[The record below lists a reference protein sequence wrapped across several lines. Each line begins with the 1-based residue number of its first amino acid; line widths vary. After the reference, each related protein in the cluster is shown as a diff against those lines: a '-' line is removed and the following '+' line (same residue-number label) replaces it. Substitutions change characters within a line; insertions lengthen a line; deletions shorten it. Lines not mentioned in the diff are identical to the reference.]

1 MEKEGSV
8 STTQKKEHEVRRKT
22 ARGRKPSRFCRIQN
36 SLSLPDDTVW
46 ELAKACI
53 VAASRLPTFFPLVF
67 LVPTAFGT
75 LQTGGSSSPI
85 VSFEKDEEIKP
96 SLSPFLPSLPPL
108 VLSLSLSLPLCP
120 SLHPLPPWQ
129 STPAWSWLQAST
141 KRSALG
147 LPCCTSAPDL
157 SGFADLRLQLYKLL
171 YVQVRSAHPKLSS
184 SEWWKAGILI

>member
-22 ARGRKPSRFCRIQN
+22 ARGREPSRFCRIQS

-46 ELAKACI
+46 ELANACI
-53 VAASRLPTFFPLVF
+53 VAASRLPTFSPLVF
-67 LVPTAFGT
+67 LVPTAFGL

-108 VLSLSLSLPLCP
+108 VLSLSLSVLLSIP
-120 SLHPLPPWQ
+120 SPRDRAHL
-129 STPAWSWLQAST
+129 
-141 KRSALG
+141 
-147 LPCCTSAPDL
+147 PDL
-157 SGFADLRLQLYKLL
+157 GCRRPQSDQPSACRAAHRLQTSLDLRIFVY
-171 YVQVRSAHPKLSS
+171 SS
-184 SEWWKAGILI
+184 TSSCTCR